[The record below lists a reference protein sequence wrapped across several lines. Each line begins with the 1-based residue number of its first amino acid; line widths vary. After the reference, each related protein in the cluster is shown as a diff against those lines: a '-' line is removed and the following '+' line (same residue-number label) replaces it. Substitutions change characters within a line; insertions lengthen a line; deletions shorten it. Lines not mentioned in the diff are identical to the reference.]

1 MATSGTTLAAIPEGR
16 SASGAPPRKRRKA
29 ASAAVLGYLDS
40 LPCATQYES
49 SYMHRDVVSH
59 AVVANRT
66 AFLATASEDGHVK
79 FWKKMQEGIEFVKH
93 YHAHVG
99 PVSEMA
105 ASFDG
110 LWLATTGGD
119 GAAKLYDVASFDMAC
134 ILRTKKMA
142 EPYVPGCVAW
152 LQTEARPAP
161 RVAVCDATE
170 AAAVRVYGAPAFEE
184 CARVRVHPAAPV
196 VALCFLDALDLCVSA
211 DARGVLEYWRAPET
225 QGGVDDEGRVATIR
239 ETAADL
245 PADAVAFKRKV
256 DTDLYALAK
265 AKVAPCRVA
274 GSRDGSKF
282 AVTCAD
288 ATVRLFD
295 TRTGKLVRTLDER
308 VDSLD
313 AKRSQWRDR
322 IKAHEEQVSK
332 AAEASSSDSSSDDE
346 GPMPEGYVKPARE
359 KPPPPPPPAPSDAAL
374 AALVALDDL
383 SYGRRS
389 AAEREIQSKAGRGT
403 FLGRWNCA
411 FDETGE
417 FLLYGA
423 MLGVNVVH
431 VASGR
436 VAAVVGA
443 KDESERFGAVAV
455 FAGAAKL
462 DAQAEQARRNQKA
475 IETGDE
481 TKKNV
486 MSMGCEQTE
495 EGTPDPSV
503 FCTSFKRKRFYCLSR
518 REPDP
523 GFDGENLD
531 ARDVQN
537 ELPSAEELGRR
548 AAASAPL
555 ALGTDALLRT
565 TAGDIKIKLHP
576 NECPKTVENF
586 CTHARDGYYD
596 GLIFHRCIK
605 QFMVQTGD
613 PLGDGTG
620 GESIWGGEFQDEFH
634 PSLKHDR
641 PFTVSMANAG
651 PNTNGSQF
659 FITTVP
665 TPWLDNKHTV
675 FGRVSVGMETV
686 QTIERAPCNRFDK
699 PHDDIKIISVEI
711 STAGA

>member
-152 LQTEARPAP
+152 LQTEARPGA
-161 RVAVCDATE
+161 AVCDAAE

-196 VALCFLDALDLCVSA
+196 VALCFDAAGPVRVR
-211 DARGVLEYWRAPET
+211 DAAAPRQGSKRVIQRRFNVLEYWRAPET
-225 QGGVDDEGRVATIR
+225 RGGVDDEGNVAKIQ

-245 PADAVAFKRKV
+245 PTDVVTFKRKV

-288 ATVRLFD
+288 AT
-295 TRTGKLVRTLDER
+295 E
-308 VDSLD
+308 
-313 AKRSQWRDR
+313 
-322 IKAHEEQVSK
+322 KA
-332 AAEASSSDSSSDDE
+332 
-346 GPMPEGYVKPARE
+346 
-359 KPPPPPPPAPSDAAL
+359 PPPPPRERRAL

-423 MLGVNVVH
+423 MLGVNAVH
-431 VASGR
+431 AGSGR

-443 KDESERFGAVAV
+443 KDESERFGALAV

-523 GFDGENLD
+523 ASTANLD
-531 ARDVQN
+531 ARR
-537 ELPSAEELGRR
+537 AER
-548 AAASAPL
+548 AAQRRGARPPRGRERAL

-576 NECPKTVENF
+576 NECPKT
-586 CTHARDGYYD
+586 
-596 GLIFHRCIK
+596 
-605 QFMVQTGD
+605 FMVQTGD

-641 PFTVSMANAG
+641 PSPSMANAG

-675 FGRVSVGMETV
+675 FGRVSVGMATV

>member
-93 YHAHVG
+93 YHA
-99 PVSEMA
+99 
-105 ASFDG
+105 ASAHG
-110 LWLATTGGD
+110 RGG
-119 GAAKLYDVASFDMAC
+119 AS
-134 ILRTKKMA
+134 
-142 EPYVPGCVAW
+142 
-152 LQTEARPAP
+152 
-161 RVAVCDATE
+161 VAVCGGE
-170 AAAVRVYGAPAFEE
+170 ARRCASTARRPSSARACACTRGARRGAVLPRRAGPVRV
-184 CARVRVHPAAPV
+184 
-196 VALCFLDALDLCVSA
+196 
-211 DARGVLEYWRAPET
+211 RGRRQYWRAPET
-225 QGGVDDEGRVATIR
+225 RGGVDDEGNVAKIQ

-245 PADAVAFKRKV
+245 PADVVAFKRKV

-295 TRTGKLVRTLDER
+295 TRTGKLLRTLDER

-322 IKAHEEQVSK
+322 IKEHEEQAAK

-346 GPMPEGYVKPARE
+346 GPMPEGYVKPAKE
-359 KPPPPPPPAPSDAAL
+359 KAPPPPPPAPSDAAL

-417 FLLYGA
+417 
-423 MLGVNVVH
+423 
-431 VASGR
+431 

-443 KDESERFGAVAV
+443 KDESERFGALAV

-523 GFDGENLD
+523 GFDGENLT
-531 ARDVQN
+531 R
-537 ELPSAEELGRR
+537 G
-548 AAASAPL
+548 
-555 ALGTDALLRT
+555 
-565 TAGDIKIKLHP
+565 
-576 NECPKTVENF
+576 
-586 CTHARDGYYD
+586 
-596 GLIFHRCIK
+596 
-605 QFMVQTGD
+605 FMVQTGD

-686 QTIERAPCNRFDK
+686 RPSSAPCNRDK
-699 PHDDIKIISVEI
+699 PHDDIKIITVE

>member
-161 RVAVCDATE
+161 RVAVCDAAE

-211 DARGVLEYWRAPET
+211 DARGALEYWRAPDA
-225 QGGVDDEGRVATIR
+225 GGVDDEGNVAKIQ

-245 PADAVAFKRKV
+245 PADVVAFKRKV
-256 DTDLYALAK
+256 DTDLYAGQGQGRA
-265 AKVAPCRVA
+265 VQRRR
-274 GSRDGSKF
+274 SRDGSKF

-295 TRTGKLVRTLDER
+295 TRTGKLLRTLDER

-322 IKAHEEQVSK
+322 IKEHEEQAAK

-346 GPMPEGYVKPARE
+346 GPMPEGYRRAT
-359 KPPPPPPPAPSDAAL
+359 PSRP
-374 AALVALDDL
+374 VALDDL

-431 VASGR
+431 AGSGR

-443 KDESERFGAVAV
+443 KDESERFGALAV

-523 GFDGENLD
+523 GFDGENLGR
-531 ARDVQN
+531 A
-537 ELPSAEELGRR
+537 RR
-548 AAASAPL
+548 AERAAQRRGARPPRGRERAPR
-555 ALGTDALLRT
+555 ARHGRAPADDRRRHQDQAPPERVPQDRGELLHAR
-565 TAGDIKIKLHP
+565 
-576 NECPKTVENF
+576 
-586 CTHARDGYYD
+586 ARDGYYD
-596 GLIFHRCIK
+596 GLLFHRCIK

-699 PHDDIKIISVEI
+699 PHDDIKIITVEI

>member
-161 RVAVCDATE
+161 RVAVCDAAE

-211 DARGVLEYWRAPET
+211 DARGI
-225 QGGVDDEGRVATIR
+225 Q

-245 PADAVAFKRKV
+245 PTDVVTFKRKV

-295 TRTGKLVRTLDER
+295 TRTGKLLRTLDER

-313 AKRSQWRDR
+313 AKRS
-322 IKAHEEQVSK
+322 H
-332 AAEASSSDSSSDDE
+332 
-346 GPMPEGYVKPARE
+346 
-359 KPPPPPPPAPSDAAL
+359 DAAL

-431 VASGR
+431 AGSGR

-443 KDESERFGAVAV
+443 KDESERFGALAV

-596 GLIFHRCIK
+596 GLLFHRCIK

>member
-105 ASFDG
+105 RA
-110 LWLATTGGD
+110 
-119 GAAKLYDVASFDMAC
+119 
-134 ILRTKKMA
+134 RR
-142 EPYVPGCVAW
+142 P
-152 LQTEARPAP
+152 TEARPAP
-161 RVAVCDATE
+161 RVAVCDAAE

-196 VALCFLDALDLCVSA
+196 VALCFLDAGPS
-211 DARGVLEYWRAPET
+211 
-225 QGGVDDEGRVATIR
+225 
-239 ETAADL
+239 
-245 PADAVAFKRKV
+245 
-256 DTDLYALAK
+256 
-265 AKVAPCRVA
+265 
-274 GSRDGSKF
+274 
-282 AVTCAD
+282 
-288 ATVRLFD
+288 
-295 TRTGKLVRTLDER
+295 
-308 VDSLD
+308 D

-322 IKAHEEQVSK
+322 IKEHEEQAAK

-346 GPMPEGYVKPARE
+346 GPMPEGYVKPAKE
-359 KPPPPPPPAPSDAAL
+359 KAPPPPPPRRGL

-423 MLGVNVVH
+423 MLGVNH
-431 VASGR
+431 AGLGR
-436 VAAVVGA
+436 
-443 KDESERFGAVAV
+443 
-455 FAGAAKL
+455 
-462 DAQAEQARRNQKA
+462 
-475 IETGDE
+475 
-481 TKKNV
+481 
-486 MSMGCEQTE
+486 TE

-596 GLIFHRCIK
+596 GLLFHRCIK

-675 FGRVSVGMETV
+675 FGRVSVGMDTV

-699 PHDDIKIISVEI
+699 PHDDIKIITVEI

>member
-99 PVSEMA
+99 PCRA
-105 ASFDG
+105 ARS
-110 LWLATTGGD
+110 
-119 GAAKLYDVASFDMAC
+119 
-134 ILRTKKMA
+134 
-142 EPYVPGCVAW
+142 
-152 LQTEARPAP
+152 
-161 RVAVCDATE
+161 
-170 AAAVRVYGAPAFEE
+170 
-184 CARVRVHPAAPV
+184 
-196 VALCFLDALDLCVSA
+196 
-211 DARGVLEYWRAPET
+211 
-225 QGGVDDEGRVATIR
+225 
-239 ETAADL
+239 
-245 PADAVAFKRKV
+245 
-256 DTDLYALAK
+256 
-265 AKVAPCRVA
+265 A

-295 TRTGKLVRTLDER
+295 TRTGKLLRTLDER

-322 IKAHEEQVSK
+322 IKEHEEQAAK

-346 GPMPEGYVKPARE
+346 GPMPEGY
-359 KPPPPPPPAPSDAAL
+359 
-374 AALVALDDL
+374 
-383 SYGRRS
+383 
-389 AAEREIQSKAGRGT
+389 SKAGRGT

-431 VASGR
+431 AGSGR

-443 KDESERFGAVAV
+443 KDESERFGALAV

-495 EGTPDPSV
+495 EGTPDPS
-503 FCTSFKRKRFYCLSR
+503 
-518 REPDP
+518 
-523 GFDGENLD
+523 
-531 ARDVQN
+531 
-537 ELPSAEELGRR
+537 RR
-548 AAASAPL
+548 ARPRVASAPL
-555 ALGTDALLRT
+555 ALGTDALRT

-596 GLIFHRCIK
+596 GLLFHRCIK

-641 PFTVSMANAG
+641 PFTVSMATRARTRTA
-651 PNTNGSQF
+651 PN
-659 FITTVP
+659 
-665 TPWLDNKHTV
+665 H
-675 FGRVSVGMETV
+675 
-686 QTIERAPCNRFDK
+686 RAPCNRFDK
-699 PHDDIKIISVEI
+699 PHDDIKIITVD